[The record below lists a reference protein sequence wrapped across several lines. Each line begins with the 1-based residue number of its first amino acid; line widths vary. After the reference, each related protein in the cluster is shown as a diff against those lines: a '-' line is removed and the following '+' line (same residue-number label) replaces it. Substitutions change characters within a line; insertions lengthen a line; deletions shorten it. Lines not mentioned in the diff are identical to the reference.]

1 MNNLPDRPASPETA
15 DNINGQNDILSIEQI
30 KKILLQ
36 TTYDV
41 LTNDDADTIQLI
53 FILLLNKLKQLEHKI
68 KMIELQNGQKLI

>member
-53 FILLLNKLKQLEHKI
+53 FILLLRAR
-68 KMIELQNGQKLI
+68 